1 MGGETECSEL
11 LSDSQRCMRIRTK
24 ILQIFH
30 FEEWEDAGIS
40 ESEAAVEQWGGKPD
54 FKRFRVKRWK
64 KRGNELQKQ
73 V

>member
-24 ILQIFH
+24 ILQIIH
-30 FEEWEDAGIS
+30 FEECEDAGIS
-40 ESEAAVEQWGGKPD
+40 ERKAAVEQWRGKTD
-54 FKRFRVKRWK
+54 FKHFQVKRWK
-64 KRGNELQKQ
+64 ERGNELQKQ

>member
-24 ILQIFH
+24 ILQIIH

-40 ESEAAVEQWGGKPD
+40 ERKGAVEQWRGKTD
-54 FKRFRVKRWK
+54 FKYFQVKRWK
-64 KRGNELQKQ
+64 ERGNELQKQ